1 MQNTHTHTLAQFKGN
16 KQRKWLKWFTAR
28 KQKQNINKPHQ
39 PKAHWDARKRSHE
52 ALNNNNARWSRH
64 NRMRWKTVPKCNEI
78 PIPPTVG
85 MEQKG
90 RRAPFTLEGFSL
102 SLAVISVACSLSVC
116 MWDFSRPF
124 PFHRWASGGAA
135 CEREK
140 ERDRGGGEKNGKH
153 RSETDSTVL
162 LRAQPCKKIVALW
175 EKKSKFGFTWRKS
188 RFRWSCKKV
197 FFFFV
202 M

>member
-1 MQNTHTHTLAQFKGN
+1 MQNTHTHLRNSKATN
-16 KQRKWLKWFTAR
+16 KENDWKFTPR

-39 PKAHWDARKRSHE
+39 SKAHWDARKRSHE
-52 ALNNNNARWSRH
+52 ALNNNNNARWSRH

-85 MEQKG
+85 MEQKD

-102 SLAVISVACSLSVC
+102 SLAVSVACSLSVC

-124 PFHRWASGGAA
+124 PFYRWASGGAA
-135 CEREK
+135 CERA
-140 ERDRGGGEKNGKH
+140 RARSRWWGEKRKASLGNPFNNLAWG
-153 RSETDSTVL
+153 STL
-162 LRAQPCKKIVALW
+162 EKIVAFW
-175 EKKSKFGFTWRKS
+175 EKKVSLVSLGGNHFFGAAKTI
-188 RFRWSCKKV
+188 